1 MDNKSYLLTKE
12 SITNISHSIFLLSE
26 QLREVY
32 EELSKSV
39 AISDVLTE
47 ALDGMHTKQTAPV
60 NEHLIHDTVV
70 TIFEH
75 GNKAHSMILS
85 IREQLYDISKIISD
99 DSMEGI
105 INE

>member
-1 MDNKSYLLTKE
+1 MDNKSYVLTKE
-12 SITNISHSIFLLSE
+12 SISHSVFLLSE

-39 AISDVLTE
+39 AISDVLSE

-60 NEHLIHDTVV
+60 NEYLVRDTVV

-75 GNKAHSMILS
+75 GNKAHSMIPS
-85 IREQLYDISKIISD
+85 IREQLYDISKIISEK
-99 DSMEGI
+99 SMGGI
-105 INE
+105 TNE